1 VKKVLLLVSA
11 LLIVFSGV
19 AAVSAY
25 EGHLVNIKVHVE
37 NALAVETYE
46 WDLGTRFPQE
56 KVESDLRFGL
66 SESFLAQDR
75 VSEVDYKLCWELK
88 PAPTDNETGNIT
100 ICNPYMGKYYQ
111 PLNPYLTMSLGV
123 DGNDSITG
131 DTAAIPGEGQ
141 AVCWG
146 QGTLYSIP
154 GSPGE
159 GDLCDFVHLS
169 YSVPV
174 FEGYY
179 NAITDVPPAG
189 WVYGMIEEE
198 NYCLVEETVCNFTTL
213 VPHADLGI
221 DLKIQV
227 TSIVE
232 HD

>member
-56 KVESDLRFGL
+56 RVESDLRFGL
-66 SESFLAQDR
+66 SESFQEQSR
-75 VSEVDYKLCWELK
+75 VSQVDYKLCWELK

-100 ICNPYMGKYYQ
+100 ICNPYMNMYYQ
-111 PLNPYLTMSLGV
+111 PLNPYLTMSV
-123 DGNDSITG
+123 DSDGDSITG
-131 DTAAIPGEGQ
+131 NTTDVPAPGE

-146 QGTLYSIP
+146 QGTLFSIP
-154 GSPGE
+154 GSPGQ

-179 NAITDVPPAG
+179 NEITDVPPPG
-189 WVYGMIEEE
+189 WVYGMIDAD

-227 TSIVE
+227 TSIVD
-232 HD
+232 HG